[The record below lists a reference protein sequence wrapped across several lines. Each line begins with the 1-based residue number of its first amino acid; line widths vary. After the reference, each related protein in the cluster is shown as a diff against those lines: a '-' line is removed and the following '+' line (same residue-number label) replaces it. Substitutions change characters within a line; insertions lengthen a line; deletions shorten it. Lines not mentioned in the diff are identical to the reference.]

1 MAETVLLQRFPAFQ
15 LRTRAVAVVGQ
26 LRALRV
32 QVAQAGVVP
41 VRVVLLLLRALRI
54 QAVVVEVAV
63 TVRTVPLVA
72 PVLLS

>member
-1 MAETVLLQRFPAFQ
+1 MVGMALLRRFPAFQ
-15 LRTRAVAVVGQ
+15 LRTRAVAVVER

-32 QVAQAGVVP
+32 LAAQAGVVP

>member
-1 MAETVLLQRFPAFQ
+1 MVLLLRFLAFQ
-15 LRTRAVAVVGQ
+15 LRTRAVVVVGQ

-32 QVAQAGVVP
+32 QVAQAVVVP

-54 QAVVVEVAV
+54 QVVAVGVAV
-63 TVRTVPLVA
+63 TVRAVPLVA